1 MTYTKGGPMLK
12 EQRFTAKN
20 GSEIVIRPA
29 NPDDSCAILNTV
41 RSNAIERSYGLMEQY
56 GKNDDAEK
64 EYISGLDPKGSLMIV
79 AASEGVAV
87 GCLAALQADAGMR
100 PETRHILHVGL
111 HLSEPFRGQGIGH
124 RLLEYAIEWAVA
136 NGFKKLEANIFTTNR
151 RSLSLFS
158 KAGFME
164 EGVRKNSIRI
174 GSNFVNEVLM
184 GKVLQPQA
192 GSGSE
197 EHDASRRGAA

>member
-1 MTYTKGGPMLK
+1 MQK
-12 EQRFTAKN
+12 EKKFTAKN
-20 GSEIVIRPA
+20 GIEILIRPA

-41 RSNAIERSYGLMEQY
+41 RSNAMERSYVLMEQY
-56 GKNDDAEK
+56 GKNVDAEK
-64 EYISGLDPKGSLMIV
+64 EYISGLDPKGNLLVV
-79 AASEGVAV
+79 ATAEGVAV

-100 PETRHILHVGL
+100 PETRHILHIGL

-124 RLLEYAIEWAVA
+124 RLLEYAIEWAAA

-158 KAGFME
+158 KAGFVE

-184 GKVLQPQA
+184 GKMLQMPA
-192 GSGSE
+192 GSGEGTQSLQ
-197 EHDASRRGAA
+197 RGAA